1 MELPLIPLTIQQRL
15 LLTTACYFLSGI
27 DAVFGAGC
35 ENKYF
40 SESEYQNEA
49 PLRQPSKA
57 FTSIQS
63 AAKSGNAQAQR
74 SLAVSYETSYLVA
87 SCSTKARYWYEKAA
101 AAGDAIAQEWIT
113 RQKRFTSISSGP
125 ECSGASCFDGD
136 LNENRTAIL
145 YANAHKGEHYF
156 APLTINGHTVE
167 ALIDTGAS
175 AVAMSHETA
184 RQMEINVS
192 DGKAGQ
198 AVTAAGNI
206 ATTTLIVPVVE
217 VAGVKLRNV
226 RVTVGITGTPLIG
239 MSFLSRV
246 DVTMGTGVLAMKK
259 RQ

>member
-1 MELPLIPLTIQQRL
+1 MILSNIRCSLLIPA
-15 LLTTACYFLSGI
+15 ACFVLAGI
-27 DAVFGAGC
+27 SSAFGADC

-40 SESEYQNEA
+40 SETDYQNEA
-49 PLRQPSKA
+49 PLRQPPKA
-57 FTSIQS
+57 FISIQT
-63 AAKSGNAQAQR
+63 AAKGGNIQAQR
-74 SLAVSYETSYLVA
+74 SLAVSYETGYLVA

-101 AAGDAIAQEWIT
+101 AAGDAVAKEWIG
-113 RQKRFTSISSGP
+113 RNKMFAGMFSGP

-136 LNENRTAIL
+136 SNENRTAIL

-167 ALIDTGAS
+167 GLIDTGAS

-198 AVTAAGNI
+198 AATAAGNI
-206 ATTTLIVPVVE
+206 STTTITVPLVE